1 MGRRKRYS
9 AEFKREALR
18 RAKEPGVTDVLVAEE
33 LGIDARQLR
42 RWRDAEKQNVLS
54 VTKEVSSG
62 RSSNEPNGII
72 RRPTGRAKTARR
84 VAMNKTSLGSMLLAL
99 AIMLIPVGVTL
110 AAEKQLKIAMV
121 QWTGDT
127 RACIGFRDGLK
138 ELGYAVEYTMLNAEQ
153 DRTKLGHILRGTLRP
168 RLKEFAYVYT
178 YGTTVTKATKQVLNN
193 QAPQIFAIVLDPVGA
208 GIVPSLESS
217 GANITGA
224 TNGVSLALQ
233 LDTALTIA
241 KFKTLGFLFNSR
253 EKNSMLIREQ
263 LRELAASRQIEIIDL
278 RSPPA
283 MDSLKENLRK
293 LNDKSIIV
301 DAVYIPSDSFMRTNA
316 ELIGSEL
323 RAAKVR
329 SFGATKEYVDGG
341 VLLGLVPD
349 YYKLGKAAAGIV
361 DRHEKGEK
369 LQNIPVA
376 TDEEPTLLINKA
388 TARLLNVTIPEE
400 LFAKATFV
408 E

>member
-1 MGRRKRYS
+1 MPGSCGAGVMRRNKMYY
-9 AEFKREALR
+9 
-18 RAKEPGVTDVLVAEE
+18 
-33 LGIDARQLR
+33 QLR
-42 RWRDAEKQNVLS
+42 KKFLQAGLRMNQ
-54 VTKEVSSG
+54 
-62 RSSNEPNGII
+62 NGII

-153 DRTKLGHILRGTLRP
+153 NRTKLGHILRETLQP

-224 TNGVSLALQ
+224 TNGVSLASQ

-253 EKNSMLIREQ
+253 EKNSNLIRKQ
-263 LRELAASRQIEIIDL
+263 LRELAASRQIEMIDL

-283 MDSLKENLRK
+283 MDSLKKKSAEIEGQVQSSRCYLYSLRK
-293 LNDKSIIV
+293 LHAHQCRADR
-301 DAVYIPSDSFMRTNA
+301 FRA
-316 ELIGSEL
+316 ESCKGNKL
-323 RAAKVR
+323 RC
-329 SFGATKEYVDGG
+329 DQ
-341 VLLGLVPD
+341 
-349 YYKLGKAAAGIV
+349 GI
-361 DRHEKGEK
+361 RRWWCS
-369 LQNIPVA
+369 PRA
-376 TDEEPTLLINKA
+376 CS
-388 TARLLNVTIPEE
+388 RLLQTWEGCRGDCRQ
-400 LFAKATFV
+400 A
-408 E
+408 

>member
-1 MGRRKRYS
+1 M
-9 AEFKREALR
+9 F
-18 RAKEPGVTDVLVAEE
+18 V
-33 LGIDARQLR
+33 
-42 RWRDAEKQNVLS
+42 
-54 VTKEVSSG
+54 
-62 RSSNEPNGII
+62 
-72 RRPTGRAKTARR
+72 
-84 VAMNKTSLGSMLLAL
+84 AL
-99 AIMLIPVGVTL
+99 AIMLIPDHATL
-110 AAEKQLKIAMV
+110 AAEKPLKIATV

-127 RACIGFRDGLK
+127 RACIGFRDGLN
-138 ELGYAVEYTMLNAEQ
+138 ELGYAVEYTMLDAEQ
-153 DRTKLGHILRGTLRP
+153 DRTNLGYILRETLRP

-178 YGTTVTKATKQVLNN
+178 YGTTVTKATKLILNN
-193 QAPQIFAIVLDPVGA
+193 QAPQIFAIVLDPVCA

-217 GANITGA
+217 GANITAA

-253 EKNSMLIREQ
+253 ENNSLLIRKD
-263 LRELAASRQIEIIDL
+263 LRELAAGKQIEIIDL

-283 MDSLKENLRK
+283 MDALNENLRK
-293 LNDKSIIV
+293 LKEKSIVV

-323 RAAKVR
+323 RAAKIK

-341 VLLGLVPD
+341 VLMGLVPD

-361 DRHEKGEK
+361 DGHQKGEK

-376 TDEEPTLLINKA
+376 TDEQPTLMINRA
-388 TARLLNVTIPEE
+388 TARLLNVTIPEA
-400 LFAKATFV
+400 LRASATFI

>member
-1 MGRRKRYS
+1 
-9 AEFKREALR
+9 
-18 RAKEPGVTDVLVAEE
+18 
-33 LGIDARQLR
+33 
-42 RWRDAEKQNVLS
+42 
-54 VTKEVSSG
+54 
-62 RSSNEPNGII
+62 
-72 RRPTGRAKTARR
+72 
-84 VAMNKTSLGSMLLAL
+84 MNKISLGSMLLAL
-99 AIMLIPVGVTL
+99 AIILIPVGVTL

-138 ELGYAVEYTMLNAEQ
+138 KLGYTVEYTMLNAEQ
-153 DRTKLGHILRGTLRP
+153 DRTKLGHILRGTLLP

-224 TNGVSLALQ
+224 TNGVSLASQ

-253 EKNSMLIREQ
+253 EKNSLLIREQ
-263 LRELAASRQIEIIDL
+263 LRKLAASRQIEIIDL

-293 LNDKSIIV
+293 LKDMSIVV

-349 YYKLGKAAAGIV
+349 YYKLGKAAAGIL

-369 LQNIPVA
+369 LQNIPIA

-388 TARLLNVTIPEE
+388 TARLLNVTIPER